1 MRIKQILLYS
11 KQFIYK
17 VFLLIELDKCI
28 VSNFKSLNNF
38 GLEFSNFTCLIGLNS
53 SGKSTLLQFIDFI
66 STQMR
71 GDMTGWLGSRGWE
84 ARELGSKLTD
94 KNDIFIS
101 LGFFYNKEYYV
112 WGVVFDTILE
122 EIVHENI
129 QHILDFNDVLK
140 NKIIFEVKDS
150 KFMIDKDNEIYE
162 GDIIQEYEG
171 SFLAKL
177 KPELL
182 PSVIVEFR
190 EYLQNIYS
198 LDLLSP
204 RELRKESKD
213 GLELGLSGENLS
225 AFLNSFDKTSK
236 ENILKNL
243 QKCYQNIVDYS
254 VKLTANGYYRLEV
267 TEKFGDKEITNEA
280 KYLNDGVLRLIAIF
294 AQLETKQSFL
304 LFDEIENGINS
315 ELIETLM
322 DILITAKHQI
332 IVTTHSPMILNYIDD
347 DIAKDSVKY
356 IYKTKEGLTQS
367 IPFFEIPSMAEK
379 LEMMGAGSAYVDTDL
394 EALVDEIEEV
404 QKSKKEEK

>member
-1 MRIKQILLYS
+1 M
-11 KQFIYK
+11 
-17 VFLLIELDKCI
+17 IELDKCI
-28 VSNFKSLNNF
+28 VANFKSLNHF
-38 GLEFSNFTCLIGLNS
+38 RLDFSKFTCLIGLNS

-66 STQMR
+66 SAQMR
-71 GDMTGWLGSRGWE
+71 GDITGWLKSRDWE
-84 ARELGSKLTD
+84 AIELESKVTTNED
-94 KNDIFIS
+94 NIFIL
-101 LGFFYNKEYYV
+101 LGFFYNQDFYG
-112 WGVVFDTILE
+112 WILTFDTNLNK
-122 EIVHENI
+122 IVHEEI
-129 QHILDFNDVLK
+129 KIILDWNDESK
-140 NKIIFEVKDS
+140 NKIIFEVEDS
-150 KFMIDKDNEIYE
+150 KFMIDKDGEINK

-182 PSVIVEFR
+182 PDVIVEFR
-190 EYLQNIYS
+190 AYLQNIYS

-213 GLELGLSGENLS
+213 SSMLGLSGENLS
-225 AFLNSFDKTSK
+225 AFLNSFDEMQK
-236 ENILKNL
+236 ENILQNL
-243 QKCYQNIVDYS
+243 QKCYPNIVDYS
-254 VKLTANGYYRLEV
+254 VKPTANGYYRLEV
-267 TEKFGDKEITNEA
+267 TEKFGDKVITNEA

-322 DILITAKHQI
+322 DILIASKHQI

-347 DIAKDSVKY
+347 EIAKDSVKY

>member
-1 MRIKQILLYS
+1 M
-11 KQFIYK
+11 
-17 VFLLIELDKCI
+17 IELHSCM
-28 VSNFKSLNNF
+28 VGNFKSLDDF
-38 GLEFSNFTCLIGLNS
+38 QLEFSKFTCLIGLNS

-66 STQMR
+66 SAQMK
-71 GDMTGWLGSRGWE
+71 GDITGWLDSRGWE
-84 ARELGSKLTD
+84 AVELKSKVTNED
-94 KNDIFIS
+94 AIFIA
-101 LGFFYNKEYYV
+101 LGFYYNQEIYIWNLMFYTNLNK
-112 WGVVFDTILE
+112 
-122 EIVHENI
+122 IVHEEI
-129 QHILDFNDVLK
+129 KIILDWNDESK
-140 NKIIFEVKDS
+140 NKIIFEVEDS
-150 KFMIDKDNEIYE
+150 KFMIDKDGEINKGE
-162 GDIIQEYEG
+162 IIQEYEG

-182 PSVIVEFR
+182 PDVIVEFR
-190 EYLQNIYS
+190 AYLQNIYS

-213 GLELGLSGENLS
+213 SSMLGLSGENLS
-225 AFLNSFDKTSK
+225 AFLNSFDKTQKKS
-236 ENILKNL
+236 ILTNL
-243 QKCYQNIVDYS
+243 QKCYPNIVNYS
-254 VKLTANGYYRLEV
+254 IVPTVNGYYRLEV
-267 TEKFGDKEITNEA
+267 TEKFGDKIITNEA

-322 DILITAKHQI
+322 DILIASKHQI

-347 DIAKDSVKY
+347 EIAKDSVKY